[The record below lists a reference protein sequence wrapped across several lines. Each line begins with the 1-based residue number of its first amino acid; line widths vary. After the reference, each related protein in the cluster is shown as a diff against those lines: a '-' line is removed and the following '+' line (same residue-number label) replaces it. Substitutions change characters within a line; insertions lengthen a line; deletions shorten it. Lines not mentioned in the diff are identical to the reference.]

1 MRYGELRVELTRK
14 LPYLN
19 GVLNEGLRLGNPA
32 PIRVPVN
39 TAPGGLQFGE
49 TYVPGNVELKVP
61 FRVNLK
67 DSRWFPKGDRFNP
80 ERWTGEMPELLVT
93 NESKILIAKT
103 VHEFNIL
110 PGDQYDEDK
119 FVQGTKEYMGALL
132 PSLYLKYVPRVEGNR
147 KSS

>member
-80 ERWTGEMPELLVT
+80 ERWTGEMPELVRDRRAF
-93 NESKILIAKT
+93 IPFCYG
-103 VHEFNIL
+103 VHSC
-110 PGDQYDEDK
+110 
-119 FVQGTKEYMGALL
+119 V
-132 PSLYLKYVPRVEGNR
+132 GNAAGYE
-147 KSS
+147 

>member
-1 MRYGELRVELTRK
+1 MACTRVSGT
-14 LPYLN
+14 
-19 GVLNEGLRLGNPA
+19 
-32 PIRVPVN
+32 
-39 TAPGGLQFGE
+39 Q
-49 TYVPGNVELKVP
+49 
-61 FRVNLK
+61 
-67 DSRWFPKGDRFNP
+67 
-80 ERWTGEMPELLVT
+80 LVT